1 VEKSRTALNLFPA
14 TYDPNTGYEKHIA
27 LSGGDTMLRKTMHS
41 KLKAGL
47 AATFAAGLIFAV
59 TSAQAKGIRSDHN
72 HPTSTQQSSEHH
84 RHHHKTK
91 VAGPVHGPGSS
102 HNPIVTKG
110 TGTTIVRDHR
120 GGSGDPVTRDH
131 RDGDP
136 DVRDHRLPPHHHG
149 GNVPDVRDHRDTPTG
164 LPGSK

>member
-1 VEKSRTALNLFPA
+1 
-14 TYDPNTGYEKHIA
+14 
-27 LSGGDTMLRKTMHS
+27 MLRKTMHS

-91 VAGPVHGPGSS
+91 VTGPVHGPGSS

-110 TGTTIVRDHR
+110 DRHDDCARSSRRKRRSCHARSSRRRPRRTR
-120 GGSGDPVTRDH
+120 SSVTAPSSWGQRT
-131 RDGDP
+131 RCA
-136 DVRDHRLPPHHHG
+136 
-149 GNVPDVRDHRDTPTG
+149 
-164 LPGSK
+164 